1 LDVNEFASPG
11 KSYRP
16 SPFWSWNDALDVG
29 ELRWQVREFAEKGFG
44 GYFMHS
50 RVGLATPYLS
60 SEWMKCIRACL
71 KEGIK
76 VGTESWLYDEDK
88 WPSGFAGGLVPAKN
102 ERYRTRSVRME
113 ELTARQV
120 SKALRDRSVLGVFE
134 VRFLLPIR
142 LREFRRIRK
151 LRDIKGKGSILAFK
165 VEVGSRSNWYNGESY
180 VDLLNP
186 EVTKEFLRVTVDA
199 YAKKFKKDFGEF
211 MPGIFTDEP
220 NYVGRNLIPWTEEM
234 ADYFRKVNGY
244 DILDKLPLLYFEGE
258 GFQKVRYD
266 FWKTVTKRFIE
277 AFSRPYGE
285 RCVAYG
291 LSLTGHYL
299 CEDNF
304 HDQIRHV
311 GAAMPH
317 YEYMQVLGIDHLGRN
332 INDPLTLKQCSSI
345 GHQFGRSRV
354 LSELFGCSGH
364 SMTFEDQKWIAD
376 FHLALGIT
384 FFCPHLTLYTMKG
397 DAKRDFPPTLSY
409 HQPYWQHF
417 KLINDYFA
425 RGSYLC
431 SQGRFQA
438 NILVLHSI
446 GSAWATFTPAL
457 MDRNT
462 RWWKYNDQLV
472 KLQDDLLSLHRD
484 FDFGDEVILSRHGR
498 VEENEIIIRESRY
511 KVVIVPPSVTWSA
524 ETVKLLKRFL
534 VNGGKIIF
542 VGETPGFIDGEH
554 AGARWLE
561 ILNNSSAI
569 RVDADREAIAKVL
582 DAILPRSISV
592 SDEENVEIEDI
603 LVHHRAEGANHIYF
617 LANKSRTKEYDAIIV
632 FSEKGEVTEWN
643 MLNGS
648 VAPVDAVTR
657 QGRTLIRAAFNPAE
671 SHAFVLD
678 TSKPPAPE
686 EQLPKKEFEEETVK
700 LPEEWSFKRLHPN
713 SIVLDAC
720 EYSFGRGKWN
730 EKTPIWKIRREA
742 WRRAGLEK
750 YTGIQPW
757 VLMEMKVKPKPL
769 KIRIRASF
777 KSEAGGKQIFL
788 VVEKSPIWKLVV
800 NGKRV
805 STKVTEWHWD
815 KQFGK
820 INISNYVR
828 PGENIVDLSCN
839 FGMDVT
845 LEDMYLVGDFGVKKV
860 AETEYVLTDEPAVLR
875 DGDWAVQG
883 YPFYSGTMQ
892 YRTTFS
898 LRERQLG
905 ERVLIRLPEAKGT
918 LFLVNIN
925 GKGLVPIC
933 WQPLEADVTD
943 LVQTGENEL
952 SIDVVSSLRNTFG
965 PLHHKSGDPYWVG
978 PFTFTDEAS
987 WVDAYQLVPYGLIK
1001 GAEVVIRREKA
1012 KVQPQ
1017 EPSASQ

>member
-1 LDVNEFASPG
+1 MDLKEFVNPG

-16 SPFWSWNDALDVG
+16 SPFWSWNDALDVE
-29 ELRWQVREFAEKGFG
+29 ELRWQVREFADKGFG

-50 RVGLATPYLS
+50 RVGLATSYLS
-60 SEWMKCIRACL
+60 SEWMKCIRTCL
-71 KEGIK
+71 KQGRK
-76 VGTESWLYDEDK
+76 VGLESWLYDEDK

-102 ERYRTRSVRME
+102 ARYRTRSVRMK

-134 VRFLLPIR
+134 VRFLLPTR
-142 LREFRRIRK
+142 LKELKRIRK
-151 LRDIKGKGSILAFK
+151 PKDIKGKGSILAFK
-165 VEVGSRSNWYNGESY
+165 VEVGSPSNWYNGESY

-186 EVTKEFLRVTVDA
+186 KVTKEFLRVTIDA

-220 NYVGRNLIPWTEEM
+220 NYVGGNLIPWTEEM
-234 ADYFRKVNGY
+234 VRYFREVNGY

-258 GFQKVRYD
+258 GFRKVRYD
-266 FWKTVTKRFIE
+266 FWKTVTQRFIE

-285 RCVAYG
+285 KCAAFG

-304 HDQIRHV
+304 HDQIRHI

-317 YEYMQVLGIDHLGRN
+317 YEYMQVLGVDHLGRN
-332 INDPLTLKQCSSI
+332 INDPLTLKQCSSV
-345 GHQFGRSRV
+345 GHQFGRPRV

-397 DAKRDFPPTLSY
+397 DAKRDFPPTFSY

-417 KLINDYFA
+417 KLLNDYFA
-425 RGSYLC
+425 RASYLC

-438 NILVLHSI
+438 DILVLHPI
-446 GSAWATFTPAL
+446 GSAWATFTLAL
-457 MDRNT
+457 TYRNT
-462 RWWKYNDQLV
+462 RWWKYNDNLV

-484 FDFGDEVILSRHGR
+484 FDFGDEFILSSHGR
-498 VEENEIIIRESRY
+498 VEEDELIIRESRY
-511 KVVIVPPSVTWSA
+511 KVVIVPPSLTWST

-534 VNGGKIIF
+534 VAGGKIIF
-542 VGETPGFIDGEH
+542 VGETPSFIDGKH
-554 AGARWLE
+554 AEARWLE
-561 ILNNSSAI
+561 IFRNSSAI
-569 RVDADREAIAKVL
+569 RVDAEKEAIAKAL
-582 DAILPRSISV
+582 DTILPRPVSIS
-592 SDEENVEIEDI
+592 DEKNVEIEDV
-603 LVHHRAEGANHIYF
+603 LVHHRVEDTNHIYF
-617 LANKSRTKEYDAIIV
+617 LANKSRTKKYNTTII

-643 MLNGS
+643 MFNGS
-648 VAPVDAVTR
+648 VGPVEALTH
-657 QGRTLIRAAFNPAE
+657 QGKTVIRAVFNPME
-671 SHAFVLD
+671 SHAFVIN
-678 TSKPPAPE
+678 TSKPPTTEAE
-686 EQLPKKEFEEETVK
+686 LPKKEFEEETTK

-713 SIVLDAC
+713 SIVLDTC
-720 EYSFGRGKWN
+720 EYSFGRGKWS
-730 EKTPIWKIRREA
+730 EKTHIWKFRREA
-742 WRRAGLEK
+742 WRRAGMER
-750 YTGIQPW
+750 YSGIQPW
-757 VLMEMKVKPKPL
+757 VLIEKKVKPKPL
-769 KIRIRASF
+769 KIRIRTRF
-777 KSEAGGKQIFL
+777 KSETEGKRVFL
-788 VVEKSPIWKLVV
+788 VVEKAPMWKLVV

-820 INISNYVR
+820 VDISNHVR
-828 PGENIVDLSCN
+828 AGENLVELSCN
-839 FGMDVT
+839 YGIDIP

-860 AETEYVLTDEPAVLR
+860 SETEYMLTYEPAVLR
-875 DGDWAVQG
+875 DGDWVEQG

-892 YRTTFS
+892 YRTTFNLKEKQS
-898 LRERQLG
+898 G

-918 LFLVNIN
+918 LFLVSIN
-925 GKGLVPIC
+925 SKGPVPIC
-933 WQPLEADVTD
+933 WQPLETDVTD
-943 LVQTGENEL
+943 LAQTGENEL
-952 SIDVVSSLRNTFG
+952 TIDVVSSLRNTFG

-978 PFTFTDEAS
+978 PFTFTDEGN

-1001 GAEVVIRREKA
+1001 GAEVVIHREKSR
-1012 KVQPQ
+1012 VQPQ
-1017 EPSASQ
+1017 EPFASQ